1 MLPAKLK
8 GLLAIG
14 VVGALTVQ
22 AALAV
27 YIPTAHDTKLP
38 PETITYP
45 ITTPSDAALLT
56 TLGDLSFYF
65 KDDRDV
71 LIVVDE
77 RNGYTWKSGLDIGYN
92 RDLEDACDLVP
103 DNEKIN
109 CTPLEDRLNTTY
121 TGIAN
126 SLVTIEYYDAS
137 KSIKRLSSAS
147 YEDVRST
154 LGMVNND
161 PTHYRLEIDF
171 EDIDL
176 QLNVHIHLDEQG
188 YTLSIRDEEITG
200 PGQSVLAAVQLSP
213 FLGASGGQL
222 LYWDP
227 IERDFERQV
236 AKPMVDGYVL
246 VPDGP
251 GALIRFVDRNV
262 GLTPY
267 IGNVYGND
275 PAENAYYYT
284 NDNAFF
290 PFKDPLM
297 PLYGIAHGNRQ
308 AAFVAYATQGA
319 AHMTLLVS
327 PEEDITYYTYAYPR
341 FEFNQLFHQ
350 VYNKRGDGYFTLM
363 KERRHYDIEMRY
375 AFLANDGEYPADYV
389 GMAKTYRDYLI
400 DNDKLQATANSAADH
415 IGIRLDFVMADIKQS
430 ILGTE
435 DVVVSTAE
443 GVGKILEDLNA
454 AGIYNVSSG
463 LLGWQSGGITSG
475 HPGEVKWSNAIGSK
489 GAFTKLIDEAKSYGY
504 DVSFSQD
511 YVRIHRDQVNFATG
525 AARHINTWYIETRL
539 WGEYPVN
546 LFGSAKPKKSAA
558 WITTQTNALAKLGVA
573 SFTIDG
579 IGDTLSSDY
588 DEGFTSI
595 EETMALYVKTLSE
608 LDPAIKVA
616 MNSPHDYLWGN
627 TDIFLDTPVYA
638 TQFLIETDTVPFLQ
652 LVLQDSMTLY
662 APYSNFSFYTQKDVL
677 RMIDFNLYPSFALTE
692 KPAYLLALT
701 NANRFYSTEYTEYK
715 SLIDRIY
722 HDVDDV
728 LSQVIGTRWVD
739 RTVIENGV
747 ILNTYA
753 DGTRIL
759 INYTD
764 EAITFEGSI
773 IRAQSAD
780 VLGD

>member
-8 GLLAIG
+8 AILAIG
-14 VVGALTVQ
+14 VVGALSVQ

-45 ITTPSDAALLT
+45 ITTPTDSTFLT
-56 TLGDLSFYF
+56 TIGDLSFYF
-65 KDDRDV
+65 KDERDV
-71 LIVVDE
+71 LSVVDA
-77 RNGYTWKSGLDIGYN
+77 RNGYTWKSGLDVAYN
-92 RDLEDACDLVP
+92 ADLEDACDLVP
-103 DNEKIN
+103 DDQKIY
-109 CTPLEDRLNTTY
+109 CTPLEGKLNKTY
-121 TGIAN
+121 TGLAN

-137 KSIKRLSSAS
+137 KSIKRLSSAG
-147 YEDVRST
+147 YEDVEST

-161 PTHYRLEIDF
+161 PTHYRLEVDF
-171 EDIDL
+171 KEIDL
-176 QLNVHIHLDEQG
+176 QLNVHIFLDEQG
-188 YTLSIRDEEITG
+188 YSLSIRDDEITG

-213 FLGASGGQL
+213 FLGASGGQQL
-222 LYWDP
+222 FWDP
-227 IERDFERQV
+227 ETRDFDRQE
-236 AKPMVDGYVL
+236 AKPMIDGYVL

-267 IGNVYGND
+267 VGNVYGND

-308 AAFVAYATQGA
+308 AAFVAFATQGA
-319 AHMTLLVS
+319 PHMTLLVS

-341 FEFNQLFHQ
+341 FEYNQLYHQ

-363 KERRHYDIEMRY
+363 DERRHYDIEMRY
-375 AFLANDGEYPADYV
+375 AFLANDGDIPADYV
-389 GMAKTYRDYLI
+389 GMAKTYRNYLI
-400 DNDKLQATANSAADH
+400 DNNKLQATINANADN

-435 DVVVSTAE
+435 DVVVSTAS
-443 GVGKILEDLNA
+443 GVGKILEDLNTL
-454 AGIYNVSSG
+454 GIRNVSSG

-475 HPGEVKWSNAIGSK
+475 HPGETKWSDAIGSK
-489 GAFTKLIDEAKSYGY
+489 SAFTKLIEQAQSFGY

-511 YVRIHRDQVNFATG
+511 YVRIHRDQINFATG
-525 AARHINTWYIETRL
+525 AARHINSWYIETRL
-539 WGEYPVN
+539 WGEFPVN

-558 WITTQTNALAKLGVA
+558 WIKTQATALDKLGIE
-573 SFTIDG
+573 SLTIDG

-588 DEGFTSI
+588 DEGFTSV
-595 EETMALYVKTLSE
+595 EDTMALYVKTLSE
-608 LDPAIKVA
+608 LDPALKVA
-616 MNSPHDYLWGN
+616 INTPHDYLWGN

-652 LVLQDSMTLY
+652 LVLQDSMTMY

-692 KPAYLLALT
+692 RPAYLLALT

-739 RTVIENGV
+739 RTVVENGV

-764 EAITFEGSI
+764 EAITYEGTL
-773 IRAQSAD
+773 IRALSAD